1 MIQEKKIIIEGSF
14 WDSYIYSNNLLL
26 FGRDQTL
33 RSYSW
38 DKFVNSHISDDLD
51 NLAYRCAFY
60 QSDFLYGIRER
71 ELFNDPE
78 IKEIILNKFNRIRNI
93 YVDEQDLMP
102 FKTFKF
108 PVELKHLT
116 VDIGVLKNKLY
127 YCDSEGLFFRNIR
140 NNNKT
145 SVVST
150 RANKCWDAY
159 IQCMRVNNYGRIAL
173 SASSDGLFEFNTTD
187 FDYGMYINFGQ
198 PEENIFQLTKRHSS
212 YCCWAFSSLLNGS
225 YIYGSQLFG
234 FKYFSNTEAFDYE
247 REVGVKFVQEYN
259 TSEVFDNNHP
269 ESIVICENEKIYQ
282 LSPKRIEGVNYRQTN
297 LGTNKEAFTHIF
309 SREENFDDEIVD
321 AAVAEFG
328 VVVETKKHLYVLL
341 STGEKIYTVNK
352 GQEEIVR
359 WRIFPRSTCYVNQ
372 LHVIYDNRIEII
384 SFNDDYFVDQKD
396 KQIGHRFHLR

>member
-38 DKFVNSHISDDLD
+38 DKFVNSHISDVLD

-78 IKEIILNKFNRIRNI
+78 IKKIILNKFNRIRNI

-198 PEENIFQLTKRHSS
+198 PEENIFQLTNRHSS

>member
-93 YVDEQDLMP
+93 YVDEQDLLP
-102 FKTFKF
+102 FKTFKS

-159 IQCMRVNNYGRIAL
+159 IQCMRVSNYGRIAL
-173 SASSDGLFEFNTTD
+173 SASSDGLFEFNTND

-198 PEENIFQLTKRHSS
+198 PEENIFQLTNRHSS

-225 YIYGSQLFG
+225 YIGGSQLFG

-247 REVGVKFVQEYN
+247 REVGVKFVQEYD
-259 TSEVFDNNHP
+259 TSEVFGKNHP

-297 LGTNKEAFTHIF
+297 LGTNEEAFTHIF

-341 STGEKIYTVNK
+341 STGEEIYTVNK

-396 KQIGHRFHLR
+396 KQIGHRFHFR

>member
-78 IKEIILNKFNRIRNI
+78 IKKIILNKFNRIRNI
-93 YVDEQDLMP
+93 YVDEQDLLP
-102 FKTFKF
+102 FKTFKS

-159 IQCMRVNNYGRIAL
+159 IQCMRVSNYGRIAL
-173 SASSDGLFEFNTTD
+173 SASSDGLFEFNTND

-198 PEENIFQLTKRHSS
+198 PEENIFQLTNRHSS

-225 YIYGSQLFG
+225 YIGGSQLFG

-247 REVGVKFVQEYN
+247 REVGVNFVQEYD
-259 TSEVFDNNHP
+259 TSEVFGNNHP

-297 LGTNKEAFTHIF
+297 LGTNKEAFSHIF

-341 STGEKIYTVNK
+341 STGEEIYTVNK